1 MFKVF
6 NKVKILFTKI
16 KYKLIYGKRI
26 VFGKNVRFRKRF
38 SIVIEKNGKLIIG
51 DNCFFNNDCSINCIN
66 EIKIGSDSIF
76 GEGVKIYDHNHVFN
90 KSGLIKSQGFSTGKI
105 VIGKNCWLG
114 SNVVI
119 LKNTSIGDDCVIG
132 AGVVFNEHLE
142 RGMIVKKS
150 GDYYIEKIYD
160 RLSN

>member
-1 MFKVF
+1 MCKVF

-38 SIVIEKNGKLIIG
+38 SIVIEKSGKLIIG
-51 DNCFFNNDCSINCIN
+51 DNCFFNNDCSINCLN

-105 VIGKNCWLG
+105 VIGNNCWLG

-132 AGVVFNEHLE
+132 AGVVFNERLE

-150 GDYYIEKIYD
+150 SDYYIEKIYD